1 MAQYKVKLSLT
12 ELYETVIEA
21 DSELEAL
28 KIADNMDIEEFNET
42 GQLEQNYLPLIPL
55 EGVIVGVERIGQ
67 GQ

>member
-21 DSELEAL
+21 DSELEAV
-28 KIADNMDIEEFNET
+28 KIADDMDIEEFNET
-42 GQLEQNYLPLIPL
+42 GIITNEIT
-55 EGVIVGVERIGQ
+55 VEKGQ